1 MPDDIAPKFWE
12 VMRENITTLNDLGD
26 WWTLCRDGAEPIID
40 EADREFVAQ
49 AVAMLPEGPLDDD
62 SWGNWTNA
70 VKEATG
76 RKGRALFKPLRLA
89 LTGQQ
94 HGPDMR
100 RLLPLLQRI
109 RVKE

>member
-1 MPDDIAPKFWE
+1 
-12 VMRENITTLNDLGD
+12 
-26 WWTLCRDGAEPIID
+26 
-40 EADREFVAQ
+40 
-49 AVAMLPEGPLDDD
+49 MLPEGPLDED
-62 SWGNWTNA
+62 SWGSWTGA

-76 RKGRALFKPLRLA
+76 RKGGALFKPLRLA